1 MRSRSVSV
9 QVQVTNESS
18 HLKGLLE
25 SAQHALQARG
35 GGGGHTA
42 SHMLPQMERKTL
54 IQQTLLNDSPRY
66 ALNAQVPKSLVLASP
81 KSPCSLSFGPLSP
94 HWMHRIYYCED
105 LRQQNRGHGA
115 CMRSDQVPRS
125 HTEAARTGVQTPAP

>member
-9 QVQVTNESS
+9 QVQVTNQSS

-42 SHMLPQMERKTL
+42 NHTLLQMERKTL
-54 IQQTLLNDSPRY
+54 IQPTLLNDRSRY
-66 ALNAQVPKSLVLASP
+66 ALNAQVPQE
-81 KSPCSLSFGPLSP
+81 PCSCVPEVPLLP
-94 HWMHRIYYCED
+94 FLWT
-105 LRQQNRGHGA
+105 
-115 CMRSDQVPRS
+115 
-125 HTEAARTGVQTPAP
+125 TEPPLGSSNLLL